1 METRLLTIVLEYIL
15 KLQILYKVLNIDFY
29 TRILDWIEH
38 DEQEHTCEKRWC
50 DSVFRKLLSNDFNII
65 ELLENDERERQMLEV
80 KSEHE
85 MI

>member
-1 METRLLTIVLEYIL
+1 MMSKNTHVKNDDVI
-15 KLQILYKVLNIDFY
+15 QFF
-29 TRILDWIEH
+29 
-38 DEQEHTCEKRWC
+38 
-50 DSVFRKLLSNDFNII
+50 SKLLSNDFNII

>member
-1 METRLLTIVLEYIL
+1 MDKAFYVQRLE
-15 KLQILYKVLNIDFY
+15 
-29 TRILDWIEH
+29 WIEH
-38 DEQEHTCEKRWC
+38 DEQENTCEKRGC
-50 DSVFRKLLSNDFNII
+50 NSVFSKVLSNDFNII